1 MCILKYSNTFE
12 NLDTGAL
19 QSIEIFMSTEEKNG
33 SNTLESTVLSGR
45 YYRMMSAMWTVVSLF
60 GSLHFVLTI
69 NWFSLQ

>member
-1 MCILKYSNTFE
+1 MHIFKYSNTFE
-12 NLDTGAL
+12 NLVSGAL
-19 QSIEIFMSTEEKNG
+19 KSIEIFVSTDEKNG

-69 NWFSLQ
+69 NWFALQ